1 MGTDEGAYRPDCVIT
16 IPGSRRLIVDS
27 KSPIESYLDAL
38 NATDEST
45 REAALKEHLRRVR
58 NNVALLSKKDYA
70 GRLGTLGQVVDGV
83 LLFIP
88 VEGALSMALERGPQL
103 LEYAFGKILFSHFQ
117 PVSLRSLK
125 GWQ

>member
-88 VEGALSMALERGPQL
+88 VE
-103 LEYAFGKILFSHFQ
+103 
-117 PVSLRSLK
+117 
-125 GWQ
+125 